1 MADCNYSCDYCSN
14 NRIFNYYE
22 LMQKRRLFIMT
33 KSEKEKLT
41 MTLGT
46 IGDYM
51 MLINRYKVDCMQT
64 ISRIY
69 ADNSRTTEFKNE
81 QIANCKELLN
91 KDILSTN
98 AKIKECIA
106 EIRQFVGK
114 PFDLSQNYNN
124 ALDYISTMYK
134 AKALNPAMIA
144 NVIDEYRGDESVL
157 LYLRTKL
164 SEMGIQTYQ
173 FDENMFSTYETD
185 INGNQSFI
193 SPTEFFD
200 DLERTIDGGNNN
212 LIAFALGKTEK
223 VLGINSVGI
232 SNYISSISEEKEYP
246 AVM

>member
-1 MADCNYSCDYCSN
+1 
-14 NRIFNYYE
+14 
-22 LMQKRRLFIMT
+22 MT
-33 KSEKEKLT
+33 KSEREKLT

-51 MLINRYKVDCMQT
+51 MLINRYKADCIQT
-64 ISRIY
+64 ISRIS

-81 QIANCKELLN
+81 QIASCKELLN

-106 EIRQFVGK
+106 EIRKFVGK

-124 ALDYISTMYK
+124 ALDYVSTMHK
-134 AKALNPAMIA
+134 AGALNPAMVENI
-144 NVIDEYRGDESVL
+144 IDEYKGDESVL

-185 INGNQSFI
+185 VNGNQSFI
-193 SPTEFFD
+193 SPTVFFD

>member
-1 MADCNYSCDYCSN
+1 
-14 NRIFNYYE
+14 
-22 LMQKRRLFIMT
+22 
-33 KSEKEKLT
+33 

-98 AKIKECIA
+98 AKIKECIV
-106 EIRQFVGK
+106 EIRHFVGK

-124 ALDYISTMYK
+124 AIDYISTMYK

-185 INGNQSFI
+185 VNGNQSFI
-193 SPTEFFD
+193 SPTVFFD
-200 DLERTIDGGNNN
+200 DLEKTINGGNNN

-232 SNYISSISEEKEYP
+232 SNYISSISEEKEHP

>member
-1 MADCNYSCDYCSN
+1 
-14 NRIFNYYE
+14 
-22 LMQKRRLFIMT
+22 MT
-33 KSEKEKLT
+33 KSEREKLT

-51 MLINRYKVDCMQT
+51 MLINRYKADCMQT
-64 ISRIY
+64 ISRIS

-81 QIANCKELLN
+81 QIASCKELLN

-106 EIRQFVGK
+106 EIRKFVGK

-124 ALDYISTMYK
+124 ALDYVSTMHK
-134 AKALNPAMIA
+134 AGALNPAMVENI
-144 NVIDEYRGDESVL
+144 IDEYKGDESVL
-157 LYLRTKL
+157 LCLRTKL

>member
-1 MADCNYSCDYCSN
+1 
-14 NRIFNYYE
+14 
-22 LMQKRRLFIMT
+22 MT
-33 KSEKEKLT
+33 KNEKEKLT

-46 IGDYM
+46 IGDCM
-51 MLINRYKVDCMQT
+51 SLINKYKADYKQAVDK
-64 ISRIY
+64 IL
-69 ADNSRTTEFKNE
+69 ADKTRTSEFKNE

-98 AKIKECIA
+98 AKIKEYIA

-124 ALDYISTMYK
+124 ALDYISTMHK
-134 AKALNPAMIA
+134 AGALNPAMIA
-144 NVIDEYRGDESVL
+144 NVIDEYRGDEATL

-173 FDENMFSTYETD
+173 FDENMFSTYERD
-185 INGNQSFI
+185 INGNETFI

-200 DLERTIDGGNNN
+200 DLEKTIDKGNNN
-212 LIAFALGKTEK
+212 LIAFGLNKVEK
-223 VLGINSVGI
+223 IFGISSAGI

>member
-1 MADCNYSCDYCSN
+1 
-14 NRIFNYYE
+14 
-22 LMQKRRLFIMT
+22 MT
-33 KSEKEKLT
+33 KNEKEKLT

-46 IGDYM
+46 IGDCM
-51 MLINRYKVDCMQT
+51 SLINKYKADYKQAVDK
-64 ISRIY
+64 IL
-69 ADNSRTTEFKNE
+69 ADKTRTSEFKNE

-124 ALDYISTMYK
+124 ALDYISTMHK
-134 AKALNPAMIA
+134 AGALNPAMIA
-144 NVIDEYRGDESVL
+144 NVIDEYRGDEATL

-173 FDENMFSTYETD
+173 FDENMFSTYERD

-193 SPTEFFD
+193 SPTVFFD

-232 SNYISSISEEKEYP
+232 NNYISSISEEKEYP
-246 AVM
+246 AII

>member
-1 MADCNYSCDYCSN
+1 
-14 NRIFNYYE
+14 
-22 LMQKRRLFIMT
+22 MT
-33 KSEKEKLT
+33 KNEKEKLT

-51 MLINRYKVDCMQT
+51 SLINQYKANYEQAVDKVLT
-64 ISRIY
+64 DST
-69 ADNSRTTEFKNE
+69 RTNEYKNE
-81 QIANCKELLN
+81 QIAYYKKKLN
-91 KDILSTN
+91 ENILSTKS
-98 AKIKECIA
+98 KIKECIT

-124 ALDYISTMYK
+124 AIDYISTMHK
-134 AKALNPAMIA
+134 AGALNPLMVENI
-144 NVIDEYRGDESVL
+144 IDEYRGNEAVL

-173 FDENMFSTYETD
+173 FDENMFSMYETD
-185 INGNQSFI
+185 VNGVKSFI
-193 SPTEFFD
+193 SPAVFFD
-200 DLERTIDGGNNN
+200 DLEKTIDSGNNS

>member
-1 MADCNYSCDYCSN
+1 
-14 NRIFNYYE
+14 
-22 LMQKRRLFIMT
+22 MT
-33 KSEKEKLT
+33 KSEREKLT

-51 MLINRYKVDCMQT
+51 MLINRYKADCMQT
-64 ISRIY
+64 ISRIS

-81 QIANCKELLN
+81 QIASCKELLN

-106 EIRQFVGK
+106 EIRKFVGK

-124 ALDYISTMYK
+124 ALDYVSTMHK
-134 AKALNPAMIA
+134 AGALNPAMVENI
-144 NVIDEYRGDESVL
+144 IDEYKGDESVL

-164 SEMGIQTYQ
+164 SEMGIQTYH

>member
-1 MADCNYSCDYCSN
+1 
-14 NRIFNYYE
+14 
-22 LMQKRRLFIMT
+22 MT
-33 KSEKEKLT
+33 KNEKEKLT

-51 MLINRYKVDCMQT
+51 SLINQYKANYEQAVDKVLT
-64 ISRIY
+64 DST
-69 ADNSRTTEFKNE
+69 RTNEYKNE
-81 QIANCKELLN
+81 QIAYYKKKLN
-91 KDILSTN
+91 ENILSTKS
-98 AKIKECIA
+98 KIKECIT

-124 ALDYISTMYK
+124 AIDYISTMHK
-134 AKALNPAMIA
+134 AGALNPLMVENI
-144 NVIDEYRGDESVL
+144 IDEYRGNEAVL

-173 FDENMFSTYETD
+173 FDENMFSMYETD
-185 INGNQSFI
+185 VNGVKSFI
-193 SPTEFFD
+193 SPAVFFD
-200 DLERTIDGGNNN
+200 DLEKTIDRGNNS

>member
-1 MADCNYSCDYCSN
+1 
-14 NRIFNYYE
+14 
-22 LMQKRRLFIMT
+22 MT
-33 KSEKEKLT
+33 KSEREKLT

-46 IGDYM
+46 IDDYM
-51 MLINRYKVDCMQT
+51 MLINRYKADCMQT
-64 ISRIY
+64 ISRIS

-81 QIANCKELLN
+81 QIASCKELLN

-98 AKIKECIA
+98 AKIKECIT

-124 ALDYISTMYK
+124 VLDYISTMNK
-134 AKALNPAMIA
+134 AGALNPAMVENI
-144 NVIDEYRGDESVL
+144 IDEYKGDESVL

-164 SEMGIQTYQ
+164 SAMGVQTYQ
-173 FDENMFSTYETD
+173 FDENMFSVYEKDLNT
-185 INGNQSFI
+185 GKQTFI
-193 SPTEFFD
+193 SPTVFFD

>member
-1 MADCNYSCDYCSN
+1 
-14 NRIFNYYE
+14 
-22 LMQKRRLFIMT
+22 MT
-33 KSEKEKLT
+33 KSEREKLT

-51 MLINRYKVDCMQT
+51 MLINRYKADCMQT
-64 ISRIY
+64 ISRIS

-81 QIANCKELLN
+81 QIASCKELLN

-106 EIRQFVGK
+106 EIRKFVGQ
-114 PFDLSQNYNN
+114 PFDLLQNFNN
-124 ALDYISTMYK
+124 ALDYISTMHK
-134 AKALNPAMIA
+134 AGALNPAMIA

-173 FDENMFSTYETD
+173 FDENMFSTYERD
-185 INGNQSFI
+185 INGNETFI

-200 DLERTIDGGNNN
+200 DLEKTIDKGNNN
-212 LIAFALGKTEK
+212 LIAFGLNKVEK
-223 VLGINSVGI
+223 IFGISSAGI

>member
-1 MADCNYSCDYCSN
+1 
-14 NRIFNYYE
+14 
-22 LMQKRRLFIMT
+22 MT

-200 DLERTIDGGNNN
+200 DLERTIDRGNNN

>member
-1 MADCNYSCDYCSN
+1 
-14 NRIFNYYE
+14 
-22 LMQKRRLFIMT
+22 MT
-33 KSEKEKLT
+33 KSEREKLT

-51 MLINRYKVDCMQT
+51 MLINRYKADCMQT
-64 ISRIY
+64 VSRIS

-81 QIANCKELLN
+81 QIASCKELLN

-106 EIRQFVGK
+106 EIRKFVGK

-124 ALDYISTMYK
+124 ALDYVSTMHK
-134 AKALNPAMIA
+134 AGALNPAMVENI
-144 NVIDEYRGDESVL
+144 IDEYKGDESVL

>member
-1 MADCNYSCDYCSN
+1 
-14 NRIFNYYE
+14 
-22 LMQKRRLFIMT
+22 MT
-33 KSEKEKLT
+33 KSEREKLT

-51 MLINRYKVDCMQT
+51 MLINRYKADCMQT
-64 ISRIY
+64 ISRIS

-81 QIANCKELLN
+81 QIASCKELLN

-106 EIRQFVGK
+106 EIRKFVGK

-124 ALDYISTMYK
+124 ALDYVSTMHK
-134 AKALNPAMIA
+134 AGALNPAMVENI
-144 NVIDEYRGDESVL
+144 IDEYKGDESVL

-200 DLERTIDGGNNN
+200 DLEE
-212 LIAFALGKTEK
+212 LLTE
-223 VLGINSVGI
+223 VITTL
-232 SNYISSISEEKEYP
+232 
-246 AVM
+246 

>member
-1 MADCNYSCDYCSN
+1 
-14 NRIFNYYE
+14 
-22 LMQKRRLFIMT
+22 MT

>member
-1 MADCNYSCDYCSN
+1 
-14 NRIFNYYE
+14 
-22 LMQKRRLFIMT
+22 MT
-33 KSEKEKLT
+33 KIEKEKLT

-51 MLINRYKVDCMQT
+51 MLINRYKADCMQT
-64 ISRIY
+64 ISRIS

-81 QIANCKELLN
+81 QIASCKELLN

-106 EIRQFVGK
+106 EIRKFVGK

-124 ALDYISTMYK
+124 ALDYVSTMHK
-134 AKALNPAMIA
+134 AGALNPAMVENI
-144 NVIDEYRGDESVL
+144 IDEYKGDESVL

>member
-1 MADCNYSCDYCSN
+1 
-14 NRIFNYYE
+14 
-22 LMQKRRLFIMT
+22 MT

-51 MLINRYKVDCMQT
+51 MLINRYKADCMQT
-64 ISRIY
+64 ISRIS

-106 EIRQFVGK
+106 EIRKFVGK

-185 INGNQSFI
+185 VNGNQSFI
-193 SPTEFFD
+193 SPTVFFD
-200 DLERTIDGGNNN
+200 DLERTIDGGNDN
-212 LIAFALGKTEK
+212 LVAFALGKTEK
-223 VLGINSVGI
+223 ILGINSVGI
-232 SNYISSISEEKEYP
+232 SNYISSISEEKKYP

>member
-1 MADCNYSCDYCSN
+1 
-14 NRIFNYYE
+14 
-22 LMQKRRLFIMT
+22 MT
-33 KSEKEKLT
+33 KNEKEKLT

-46 IGDYM
+46 IGDCM
-51 MLINRYKVDCMQT
+51 SLINKYKADYKQAVDK
-64 ISRIY
+64 IL
-69 ADNSRTTEFKNE
+69 ADKTRTSEFKNE

-98 AKIKECIA
+98 AKIKEYIA

-124 ALDYISTMYK
+124 ALDYISTMHK
-134 AKALNPAMIA
+134 AGALNPAMIA
-144 NVIDEYRGDESVL
+144 NVIDEYRGDEATL

-173 FDENMFSTYETD
+173 FDENMFSTYERD

-193 SPTEFFD
+193 SPTVFFD

-232 SNYISSISEEKEYP
+232 NNYISSISEEKEYP
-246 AVM
+246 AII

>member
-1 MADCNYSCDYCSN
+1 
-14 NRIFNYYE
+14 
-22 LMQKRRLFIMT
+22 MT
-33 KSEKEKLT
+33 KIEKEKLT

-46 IGDYM
+46 IGDCM
-51 MLINRYKVDCMQT
+51 SLINKYKADYKQAVDKVL
-64 ISRIY
+64 
-69 ADNSRTTEFKNE
+69 ADKTRTSEFKNE
-81 QIANCKELLN
+81 QIAYCKKELN
-91 KDILSTN
+91 KNVLS
-98 AKIKECIA
+98 AKSKIKESIT

-124 ALDYISTMYK
+124 ALDYISTMHK
-134 AKALNPAMIA
+134 AGALNPAMVENI
-144 NVIDEYRGDESVL
+144 IDEYRGNESVL

-212 LIAFALGKTEK
+212 LIAYALQKTAQI
-223 VLGINSVGI
+223 LGVDSVGI
-232 SNYISSISEEKEYP
+232 SNFIASVNEEKEHP
-246 AVM
+246 VVM

>member
-1 MADCNYSCDYCSN
+1 
-14 NRIFNYYE
+14 
-22 LMQKRRLFIMT
+22 MT
-33 KSEKEKLT
+33 KSEREKLT

-51 MLINRYKVDCMQT
+51 MLINRYKADCMQT
-64 ISRIY
+64 ISRIS

-81 QIANCKELLN
+81 QIASCKELLN

-106 EIRQFVGK
+106 EIRKFVGK

-124 ALDYISTMYK
+124 ALDYISTMHK
-134 AKALNPAMIA
+134 AGALNPAMIA

-173 FDENMFSTYETD
+173 FDEAMFSSYERD
-185 INGNQSFI
+185 INGNETFI
-193 SPTEFFD
+193 SPTVFFD
-200 DLERTIDGGNNN
+200 DLEKTINGESDH
-212 LIAFALGKTEK
+212 LIAFALAKTEK
-223 VLGINSVGI
+223 VLGISSAGI

>member
-1 MADCNYSCDYCSN
+1 
-14 NRIFNYYE
+14 
-22 LMQKRRLFIMT
+22 MT
-33 KSEKEKLT
+33 KIEKEKLT

-46 IGDYM
+46 IGDCM
-51 MLINRYKVDCMQT
+51 SLINKYKADYKQAVDK
-64 ISRIY
+64 IL
-69 ADNSRTTEFKNE
+69 ADKTRTSEFKNE
-81 QIANCKELLN
+81 QIASCKELLN

-106 EIRQFVGK
+106 EIRRFVGK

-124 ALDYISTMYK
+124 VLDYVSTMHK
-134 AKALNPAMIA
+134 AGALNPAMVENI
-144 NVIDEYRGDESVL
+144 IDEYRGNESVL

-185 INGNQSFI
+185 VNGNQSFI
-193 SPTEFFD
+193 SPTVFFD

-212 LIAFALGKTEK
+212 LIAFALGRTEK